1 LKKKLTTDIHPPI
14 SHPAAEVKTNNS
26 PVAIGNRLIITHF
39 MFYFVPKSY
48 CRYAAISYNKA
59 IVLPAK
65 YDSKPMPYD
74 VRCII
79 IDFVHYNYN
88 MLYFETLITKWF
100 IHYMHVHNINV
111 RSFNAIDNV
120 KLQQIASVFLSQTG
134 KLRYIYFQIK
144 IAEMTLKVHQG
155 HLVIDDS
162 IFHILCCNDGVLGPI
177 NVLLQQQQQQQQQQ
191 QYLFAIGGW
200 KPEGHKPIRAG
211 SKKK

>member
-1 LKKKLTTDIHPPI
+1 MCQLWSESDKNCRRSSDLKKKLTTDIHPPI

-26 PVAIGNRLIITHF
+26 PVAVGNRLIITHF

-65 YDSKPMPYD
+65 YDSKQMPYD

-100 IHYMHVHNINV
+100 IHYMYVHNINV
-111 RSFNAIDNV
+111 RSFNAIDNECQTSTDR
-120 KLQQIASVFLSQTG
+120 LGFSIADG
-134 KLRYIYFQIK
+134 KITI
-144 IAEMTLKVHQG
+144 
-155 HLVIDDS
+155 
-162 IFHILCCNDGVLGPI
+162 
-177 NVLLQQQQQQQQQQ
+177 
-191 QYLFAIGGW
+191 YLFSDKNSW
-200 KPEGHKPIRAG
+200 NDLEGPSRSPGHWW
-211 SKKK
+211 